1 MHFLNGII
9 EEAPFAKLDSRKRR
23 KLMGIE
29 FFREIRGI
37 LAWILFFRT
46 KSVFSRGYL
55 STDKRRGTLPV

>member
-1 MHFLNGII
+1 
-9 EEAPFAKLDSRKRR
+9 
-23 KLMGIE
+23 MGIE